1 MKLCISGRKILT
13 FTCSISFSRIF
24 LVTKKNET
32 PDIVIFFLIKLR
44 FQLKI
49 SLIANILFY
58 LNSKS
63 NMDGPMPKKAY
74 REQTSFS
81 GQFSGSIFQRYNN
94 IAACMLVCLSVSC
107 SFSLNNFISTAIFH
121 SQRYKLNMRNFRLQ
135 QTVTFLADLN

>member
-1 MKLCISGRKILT
+1 MLHFI
-13 FTCSISFSRIF
+13 FQNFFSNEE
-24 LVTKKNET
+24 NET
-32 PDIVIFFLIKLR
+32 PDTVIFFLIKLR

-81 GQFSGSIFQRYNN
+81 G
-94 IAACMLVCLSVSC
+94 
-107 SFSLNNFISTAIFH
+107 
-121 SQRYKLNMRNFRLQ
+121 
-135 QTVTFLADLN
+135 